1 MALMCFHAARIESR
15 ITTEGEIILLSMQD
29 RTKWNRQLVDEGN
42 AYMNKAAF
50 GDEISTYHLEAAI
63 AFEHCIAE
71 SFEQTNWKK
80 ILEYYEWLCRISPS
94 PVTELNKAIV
104 VMQVDGADA
113 ALQVLNKIN
122 DRKKLESWY
131 LYYGLLGEIYSRL
144 NDKQLA
150 KINFET
156 AINLTQSEAEK
167 KMLKNKIAVLFN

>member
-1 MALMCFHAARIESR
+1 LP
-15 ITTEGEIILLSMQD
+15 MQD
-29 RTKWNRQLVDEGN
+29 RKKWNKQLIYEGN

-71 SFEQTNWKK
+71 NFEQTNWKR
-80 ILEYYEWLCRISPS
+80 ILKYYEWLCNVAPS

-104 VMQVDGADA
+104 VMQVEGAAA
-113 ALQVLNKIN
+113 ALQLLNNIN

-131 LYYGLLGEIYSRL
+131 LYHAVLGEIYSRL
-144 NDKQLA
+144 NNKELA

-156 AINLTQSEAEK
+156 AIKLTQSEAEK
-167 KMLKNKIAVLFN
+167 RMLNNKIATFFN

>member
-1 MALMCFHAARIESR
+1 
-15 ITTEGEIILLSMQD
+15 MQN
-29 RTKWNRQLVDEGN
+29 RAKWNKQLINEGN
-42 AYMNKAAF
+42 IYMNKAAF
-50 GDEISTYHLEAAI
+50 GNEISTYHLEAAI

-71 SFEQTNWKK
+71 SFERTNWNK
-80 ILEYYEWLCRISPS
+80 ILDYYEWLCKISPS

-104 VMQVDGADA
+104 VMQVEGAGG
-113 ALQVLNKIN
+113 ALQILNNIS

-144 NDKQLA
+144 HNKELA

-167 KMLKNKIAVLFN
+167 KMLKNKIFALFN

>member
-1 MALMCFHAARIESR
+1 
-15 ITTEGEIILLSMQD
+15 MQD
-29 RTKWNRQLVDEGN
+29 RTKWNKQLIDEGN
-42 AYMNKAAF
+42 MYMNKAAF

-63 AFEHCIAE
+63 AYEHCIAE
-71 SFEQTNWKK
+71 NFEQTNWKK
-80 ILEYYEWLCRISPS
+80 ILEYYEWLCKISPS

-104 VMQVDGADA
+104 VMQVEGATS
-113 ALQVLNKIN
+113 ALQILNNIT

-156 AINLTQSEAEK
+156 AIRLTQSEAEK
-167 KMLKNKIAVLFN
+167 KMLKNKIAALFN